1 MPGDIPTTIT
11 DPHEFLKLSSDQLDE
26 IFRNSTPG
34 DLPVG
39 EGEGTAIIAPGT
51 PISDPIAK
59 FVHLFSWKGKA
70 FERDPVDPQRGTL
83 KNRLLL
89 LGTKAII
96 AQVYKGESWFDGKEC
111 IVLDYSHTSLVAQW
125 IRDEIREVSPG
136 VYLGVVFWGKEKEA
150 GHKLIHFAL
159 KF

>member
-1 MPGDIPTTIT
+1 MPEIPDTIT
-11 DPHEFLKLSSDQLDE
+11 DPQEFLKLSSEQLDE
-26 IFRNSTPG
+26 IFRHSTPG
-34 DLPVG
+34 EVPVG

-51 PISDPIAK
+51 AVSDAIAK
-59 FVHLFSWKGKA
+59 FVHLFSWKGKV
-70 FERDPVDPQRGTL
+70 FERDPADPQRGTL

-96 AQVYKGESWFDGKEC
+96 AQVYRGESWFDQKEC

-125 IRDEIREVSPG
+125 VRDEIREVSPG
-136 VYLGVVFWGKEKEA
+136 VYLGIVFWGKEKEHA
-150 GHKLIHFAL
+150 HKLIHFGL